1 MTESSE
7 INRTETEWAL
17 RWDRG
22 SLAVSALGG
31 TMLPRFD
38 LADGRSIS
46 PLAVPPWAEE
56 RLPPDVPATL
66 AHMRGEWICV
76 PFGAAGPLKEVAPEW
91 RGVSDEIPDG
101 PLHGPAANGV
111 WKLIDRG
118 LDFITIRFEDP
129 SDHPIAWVERHIAV
143 EPGAPAV
150 ICTLRIMPRRDA
162 ALPVGIHPVLRLPRT
177 TGAMRIRPGA
187 FRFGITSPY
196 LMGEGAPLAGLG
208 RRFSDLSAVPSEGG
222 KIVDFSQPPFAGQY
236 EDAVQLIGASGSVAA
251 DNLEERYTV
260 LIEWDRAALPS
271 CILWYS
277 NEGLAPPPWNR
288 RHRAL
293 GIEPACAAL
302 GLGIKASAGRN
313 PLNAEGESTAIA
325 FTAGQIWQTS
335 YRISVSGSPSARADA
350 PARV

>member
-1 MTESSE
+1 M
-7 INRTETEWAL
+7 
-17 RWDRG
+17 
-22 SLAVSALGG
+22 SALGG

-56 RLPPDVPATL
+56 RLPPDIPRTL

-76 PFGAAGPLKEVAPEW
+76 PFGAAGPLKEVAPGW

-101 PLHGPAANGV
+101 PLHGPAVNGI
-111 WKLIDRG
+111 WKLVDRG
-118 LDFITIRFEDP
+118 ADFITIRFEDS

-143 EPGAPAV
+143 EPGAAAV

-177 TGAMRIRPGA
+177 NGGMRIRPGA

-196 LMGEGAPLAGLG
+196 LMGDGRPFAGLG
-208 RRFSDLSAVPSEGG
+208 RRFSDLSAVPGEGG
-222 KIVDFSQPPFAGQY
+222 KLVDFSRPPFAGHY

-251 DNLEERYTV
+251 DNLDEHYTV

-271 CILWYS
+271 CIVWYS
-277 NEGLAPPPWNR
+277 NEGLAPPPWNL

-313 PLNAEGESTAIA
+313 PINAEGEATAIA
-325 FTAGQIWQTS
+325 FTDGHIWQTA
-335 YRISVSGSPSARADA
+335 YRLSVSEAPSLDSMAG
-350 PARV
+350 